1 MRQVISGRPAA
12 KADTLKANI
21 PASAMTISVLGE
33 ALMDCVEQPDG
44 SLRPL
49 MGGSPFNLARAAALR
64 GANVAYL
71 NPLSTDKFGQQ
82 LQTRLAQDGVQLPGG
97 HSPRPTSLA
106 VVQIYDGQPSYGFY
120 REGIADRDYTVDG
133 VLALL
138 ADQPPGVLHTGSL
151 LLVPPEHHKVLA
163 ILRGAKALGWT
174 LSVDVNL
181 RPRVAPDLAAYVR
194 AVHEVAALADWLKA
208 SDEDLA
214 VLGFDRVQRNNSAH
228 MASHFTAQGATRVAL
243 TFGAD
248 GAWLQVDG
256 QSAEQAAPAV
266 TVVDTVGAGD
276 TFWGN
281 CLADWAM
288 APAAAAERAATT
300 LRQAMYAAAINCT
313 RAGCQ
318 PPTQAEVSRGGLQVK
333 PSSSQ
338 LPV

>member
-1 MRQVISGRPAA
+1 MNPAA
-12 KADTLKANI
+12 GALSI
-21 PASAMTISVLGE
+21 RVLGE
-33 ALMDCVEQPDG
+33 ALMDCVAQPDG

-64 GANVAYL
+64 GAPAAYL
-71 NPLSTDKFGQQ
+71 NPLSNDLFGQQ
-82 LQTRLAQDGVQLPGG
+82 MQAQLIQDGVQLPGG

-106 VVQIYDGQPSYGFY
+106 VVQIHAGQPSYGFY

-138 ADQPPGVLHTGSL
+138 GAQAPGVLHTGSL
-151 LLVPPEHHKVLA
+151 LLVPPEHDKVLA
-163 ILRGAKALGWT
+163 VLHGARTLGWT

-181 RPRVAPDLAAYVR
+181 RPQLAADLAAYVR

-214 VLGFDRVQRNNSAH
+214 VLGFGQVQRSDAMRIANQ
-228 MASHFTAQGATRVAL
+228 FTAQGASRVAL

-256 QSAEQAAPAV
+256 QCAEQAAPAV

-281 CLADWAM
+281 CLADWAL
-288 APAAAAERAATT
+288 APAGAASRVAST
-300 LRQAMYAAAINCT
+300 LRQAMQAAAINCT

-318 PPTQAEVSRGGLQVK
+318 PPTRADLLGV
-333 PSSSQ
+333 
-338 LPV
+338 